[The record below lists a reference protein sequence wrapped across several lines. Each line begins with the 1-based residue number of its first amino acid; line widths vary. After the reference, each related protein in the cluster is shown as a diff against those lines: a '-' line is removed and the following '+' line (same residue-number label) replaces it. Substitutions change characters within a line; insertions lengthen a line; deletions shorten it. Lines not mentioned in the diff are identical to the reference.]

1 MLRLTR
7 LEVFWLLYQ
16 IPIWRVT
23 AKHPCVFHLIY
34 DRSLF
39 RRLIELHNKLQ
50 FAMQWMVLFMKY
62 KSSIYCS
69 CVLFHYMWT
78 QLLGL
83 FVYLMIIVFSF
94 QARKNNN
101 PGLLRQ
107 LAKYLFF
114 FVTWHSWL
122 NSGLFTFSLNCYNI
136 WEFTFK
142 AAHFHGTTIRRF
154 VYW

>member
-1 MLRLTR
+1 
-7 LEVFWLLYQ
+7 
-16 IPIWRVT
+16 
-23 AKHPCVFHLIY
+23 
-34 DRSLF
+34 
-39 RRLIELHNKLQ
+39 
-50 FAMQWMVLFMKY
+50 MQWMVLFMKY

-69 CVLFHYMWT
+69 CVLIHYMWT

-114 FVTWHSWL
+114 F
-122 NSGLFTFSLNCYNI
+122 SLPDTVDSIPAYLP
-136 WEFTFK
+136 
-142 AAHFHGTTIRRF
+142 FH
-154 VYW
+154 

>member
-7 LEVFWLLYQ
+7 LEAFWLLYQ

-34 DRSLF
+34 GRSLF

-69 CVLFHYMWT
+69 CVLIHYMWT

-94 QARKNNN
+94 RARKNNN

-114 FVTWHSWL
+114 FRYLTQL
-122 NSGLFTFSLNCYNI
+122 TQFRLIYLFIKLLQYLRI
-136 WEFTFK
+136 
-142 AAHFHGTTIRRF
+142 HI
-154 VYW
+154 